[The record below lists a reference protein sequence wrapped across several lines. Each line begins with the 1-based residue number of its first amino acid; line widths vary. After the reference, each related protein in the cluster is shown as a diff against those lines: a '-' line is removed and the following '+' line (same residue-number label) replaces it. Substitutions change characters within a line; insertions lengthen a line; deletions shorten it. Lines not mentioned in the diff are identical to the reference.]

1 MLTSG
6 ALVTATAWTK
16 DTLTEAIETHI
27 ASVVGHYRGQC
38 YSWDVV
44 NEALNDNGT
53 FRNSVFFNV
62 LGTAYI
68 PLSFKAAAA
77 ADPDTKLYYNDFSLE
92 FNSNKTV
99 GALNIVKLV
108 KDAGERIDG
117 VGFQAHMIVGQTPSR
132 QQMGRVM
139 NRFTDLGLEV
149 ALTELDVR
157 FTRLPANGTA
167 VQQQSN
173 DYVSMV
179 GACLDVD
186 QCVGVVVWQ
195 FTDKYSWI
203 PTTFPGNGAACLF
216 DENMVRKPAYTAV
229 SNLLAS
235 SSSSGAS
242 QTGGS
247 GGGRGGASNTGGGGP
262 PPTSSPSPFE
272 SVAGRGRTA
281 GAGASTAAILAVLLG
296 LMVA

>member
-1 MLTSG
+1 M
-6 ALVTATAWTK
+6 
-16 DTLTEAIETHI
+16 
-27 ASVVGHYRGQC
+27 GHYRGQC

-62 LGTAYI
+62 LGTDYI

-77 ADPDTKLYYNDFSLE
+77 ADPDAKLYYNDFSLE

-99 GALNIVKLV
+99 GALNIVRLV
-108 KDAGERIDG
+108 QGAGERIDG

-132 QQMGRVM
+132 QQLTRVL

-157 FTRLPANGTA
+157 FTRLPANGSA
-167 VQQQSN
+167 VQQQSA

-179 GACLDVD
+179 GACLDVE

-203 PTTFPGNGAACLF
+203 PTTFPGNGDACLF
-216 DENMVRKPAYTAV
+216 DQNMVRKPAYTAV

-235 SSSSGAS
+235 AS
-242 QTGGS
+242 TGSAAQTGGS
-247 GGGRGGASNTGGGGP
+247 RGSGGRGGPSSTGGGGGGGGSP
-262 PPTSSPSPFE
+262 PAQTSTPFE
-272 SVAGRGRTA
+272 STASSGRTA
-281 GAGASTAAILAVLLG
+281 GLSVAAALVAVLAG
-296 LMVA
+296 LLAA